1 MSCRLGEVGESYVTL
16 LMRVWTEQGNIVLHL
31 ICITVSLGSI
41 QKSRLETV
49 CLRMGSRQFWDLFGI
64 SSFGRSW
71 WQGFVWTMVLIQS
84 SSLGHCCLLCTVKVS
99 CIGATRYTPDLN
111 CDIIV
116 VISTKIQVWLT
127 SPTCEVI
134 I

>member
-1 MSCRLGEVGESYVTL
+1 MSSRLGEVGDSYVPS
-16 LMRVWTEQGNIVLHL
+16 LMRVWTEQGCIVLHL

-71 WQGFVWTMVLIQS
+71 WEGFVWTVVLIQS
-84 SSLGHCCLLCTVKVS
+84 SSLGHCCLLCAVS
-99 CIGATRYTPDLN
+99 CIGATRYTLDLY
-111 CDIIV
+111 CDTIA